1 MNKVLP
7 FVVGLII
14 GFVVMFVV
22 QLLRKKKGAGST
34 NRIFGFSYS
43 PETSLLLDF
52 FARIQEIVIPKVQ
65 GPICSLLYAKELDL
79 DKLDEFSDMQVPCN
93 EIITQID
100 NEKAKL
106 KNELDMGDNVKIN
119 EVADLLYTELDA
131 LKDKIVKRFC
141 KDDESTISSTQ
152 LKELIVETRAGFC
165 ADFDTTSKNIKDI
178 LQENGIN
185 INFDPEAIVNMVAG
199 SITQRGP
206 ANPEEK
212 NTE

>member
-1 MNKVLP
+1 
-7 FVVGLII
+7 
-14 GFVVMFVV
+14 
-22 QLLRKKKGAGST
+22 
-34 NRIFGFSYS
+34 
-43 PETSLLLDF
+43 
-52 FARIQEIVIPKVQ
+52 
-65 GPICSLLYAKELDL
+65 
-79 DKLDEFSDMQVPCN
+79 MQVPCN

-119 EVADLLYTELDA
+119 EVADLLYTELDT

-178 LQENGIN
+178 LQENGIT
-185 INFDPEAIVNMVAG
+185 IDFDPEAIVNMAAG

-206 ANPEEK
+206 ADPEEK